1 MCQNYQVV
9 SKTILLF
16 PFQMKHSM
24 LIKQQMYGKKILTK
38 SLLLELNLIM
48 MLKQQPKTMHQVCC
62 SNWIETA

>member
-1 MCQNYQVV
+1 
-9 SKTILLF
+9 
-16 PFQMKHSM
+16 MKHSM